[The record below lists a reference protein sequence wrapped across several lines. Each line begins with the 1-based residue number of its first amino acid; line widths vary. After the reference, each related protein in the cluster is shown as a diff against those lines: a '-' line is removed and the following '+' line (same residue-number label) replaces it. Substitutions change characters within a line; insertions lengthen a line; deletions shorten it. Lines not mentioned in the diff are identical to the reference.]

1 MSAPFR
7 VRGIPVGPGIA
18 VGTARVYQAR
28 FTAVPQRTL
37 PEELVEFEVER
48 LRRAVRASLE
58 AVTSLRDKL
67 LEESGEHTAALLE
80 PLVTMHEDALLFG
93 RAAARIREEAINA
106 EYAVSLAIEDAS
118 AVLSASQSSYFRER
132 ADDVRHVGRHWMR
145 ALRGERRAIDHDS
158 EPHVLLC
165 EVLSPA
171 ELALAARGSVS
182 AVVTTTGSGTSHT
195 ALLARSM
202 GIPAVVGARLLPL
215 DRLEGATVVVDG
227 LRGEV
232 LVHPTDEQRALA
244 EARSER
250 FDAFSLQLRARRD
263 LPVAT
268 TDGVE
273 IDLRANLDFASDA
286 AEIVRHGLGGVGLF
300 RTEYLYLSGASLP
313 GEDTQAEIYTQV
325 VKALEGRP
333 LVLRT
338 FDLGGDKVRTDGIA
352 ALRPSESSI
361 GRTGLRFSL
370 LHPAELRAQMR
381 AVLRASTAGPISLLF
396 PRVTRIEELEAAKAL
411 FASCREELEE
421 RGVPVGEVA
430 LGTMIEV
437 PAAALLAERF
447 AERCDFFAIG
457 TNDLTQFTLA
467 VDRSDAVLADAAD
480 PLDPSV
486 LELVGRALRAAR
498 LAGIPCCI
506 CGDVATDPV
515 ALPLLLGLGCT
526 AFSVPRERA
535 PFVAEAIRR
544 SSVTDAKIGV
554 ERALELGSA
563 REVRDLALERFA
575 PRLGDLWE
583 EQGIERWLSEDD
595 RAVAAERPVE

>member
-7 VRGIPVGPGIA
+7 VRGIAVGPGIA
-18 VGTARVYQAR
+18 VGRARVYQAR
-28 FTAVPQRTL
+28 FTSVPQRTL

-48 LRRAVRASLE
+48 LRRAVKASLE

-67 LEESGEHTAALLE
+67 RDESGATAAALLD
-80 PLVTMHEDALLFG
+80 PLVTMHEDPLLFD
-93 RAAARIREEAINA
+93 RAAERIRTDAINA
-106 EYAVSLAIEDAS
+106 EYAVSLAVEDTS
-118 AVLSASQSSYFRER
+118 SVLSASQSSYFRER

-215 DRLEGATVVVDG
+215 DRLEDATVVVDG

-232 LVHPTDEQRALA
+232 LVHPTEEQRALA

-268 TDGVE
+268 TDGIE

-286 AEIVRHGLGGVGLF
+286 PEIVRHGLAGVGLF

-313 GEDTQAEIYTQV
+313 GEDAQTEIYTQV
-325 VKALEGRP
+325 VRSLEGRP

-338 FDLGGDKVRTDGIA
+338 FDLGGDKVRDDGLGG
-352 ALRPSESSI
+352 LRPSESSI

-381 AVLRASTAGPISLLF
+381 AVLRASVAGPISLLF
-396 PRVTRIEELEAAKAL
+396 PRVTRIDELEAAKAL
-411 FASCREELEE
+411 FASCREELVE
-421 RGVPVGEVA
+421 RGVPIGEVT

-447 AERCDFFAIG
+447 SERCDFFAIG

-467 VDRSDAVLADAAD
+467 VDRSDALLADAAD

-544 SSVTDAKIGV
+544 SSVTDAKLAV

-563 REVRDLALERFA
+563 REVRALALERFA

-583 EQGIERWLSEDD
+583 EQGIDAPLSEDD
-595 RAVAAERPVE
+595 RGAAEEPPA

>member
-1 MSAPFR
+1 MTAAPFR
-7 VRGIPVGPGIA
+7 IRGIAVGPGIA
-18 VGTARVYQAR
+18 VGQARVYQAR
-28 FTAVPQRTL
+28 FGNVPRRAI
-37 PEELVEFEVER
+37 PEEMVEFEVER

-58 AVTSLRDKL
+58 AVDSLRDRL
-67 LEESGEHTAALLE
+67 RAEEGETAAALLD
-80 PLVTMHEDALLFG
+80 PLVSMHHDPLLVD
-93 RAAARIREEAINA
+93 RAIEHVRAEAVNA
-106 EYAVSLAIEDAS
+106 EYAVAEAVEDAC
-118 AVLSASQSSYFRER
+118 AMLAASDSSYFRER
-132 ADDVRHVGRHWMR
+132 SDDVRHVGRHLMR
-145 ALRGERRAIDHDS
+145 ALRGERRSLDEDTA
-158 EPHVLLC
+158 PRVLVC

-171 ELALAARGSVS
+171 ELALVARRSVL

-202 GIPAVVGARLLPL
+202 GLPAIVGARLLPI

-232 LVHPTDEQRALA
+232 LVHPTDAQRADA

-250 FDAFSLQLRARRD
+250 FEAFSMQLRARRD

-273 IDLRANLDFASDA
+273 VDLRANLDFAADA
-286 AEIVRHGLGGVGLF
+286 PEILRHGLAGVGLF

-313 GEDTQAEIYTQV
+313 GEEEQTRIYSEV
-325 VKALEGRP
+325 VRALEGRP

-338 FDLGGDKVRTDGIA
+338 FDLGGDKIREEGFRG
-352 ALRPSESSI
+352 LHPSTGSI

-381 AVLRASTAGPISLLF
+381 AALRASFHGPLGLLF
-396 PRVTRIEELEAAKAL
+396 PRVTRLEELEAARAL
-411 FASCREELEE
+411 FDSCKDELRE
-421 RGVPVGEVA
+421 RDVPMGEVSI
-430 LGTMIEV
+430 GIMIEV

-467 VDRSDAVLADAAD
+467 VDRADEVLADAAD

-498 LAGIPCCI
+498 LAGIPCSI
-506 CGDVATDPV
+506 CGDIATDPV
-515 ALPLLLGLGCT
+515 ALPLLLGLGCSG
-526 AFSVPRERA
+526 FSVPRERA

-544 SSVTDAKIGV
+544 SSVTDAKLAV

-563 REVRDLALERFA
+563 REVRALALERFA
-575 PRLGDLWE
+575 ARLGDLWE
-583 EQGIERWLSEDD
+583 EQGIETGQL
-595 RAVAAERPVE
+595 